1 MMRPITLAELAQR
14 CHAKAPAQ
22 PLAFTSVTT
31 DSRKLK
37 RGDLFVALRGEHF
50 DGHDFVSRVAGRGA
64 CGAVVEQAD
73 RALAMPQLV
82 VDNTVQ
88 ALGQLGAL
96 NREQFAGPVVGI
108 TGSSGKTTVKEMVAA
123 ILKQHGCVLVTRGNL
138 NNHLGVPMM
147 LLELDPQH
155 RYAVIEMGASA
166 IGEIAYLAGLAKPQV
181 SVITNVG
188 TAHIGGFGSVD
199 RIAEGKAEIY
209 RALPANG
216 IAIINRDDCYSD
228 DWLAMNAGRTVM
240 TFSAR
245 TDADVMACDVAPDQA
260 GCCGFSLC
268 YRQQC
273 VAVQLAV
280 MGEHNVMNALA
291 AAASALALGFSLDHV
306 KAGLESV
313 APVAGRMQVKQGL
326 HAATVIDDTYN
337 ANPGSVRAAIDALKS
352 LPGKRVL
359 VLGDMAELGDTA
371 EDLHAELGCYAKQSG
386 IDVLLS
392 TGNLSAASARAFG
405 EGAQHF
411 ANKQALVTTCLP
423 LLGKNTVVLVKG
435 SRSSA
440 MEDVVQSL
448 LPGEKRAC

>member
-1 MMRPITLAELAQR
+1 V
-14 CHAKAPAQ
+14 Q
-22 PLAFTSVTT
+22 PVTFSAVTT

-37 RGDLFVALRGEHF
+37 RGDLFVALRGENF
-50 DGHDFVSRVAGRGA
+50 DGHNFLSQVAERGA

-96 NREQFAGPVVGI
+96 NRERFTGTVVGI
-108 TGSSGKTTVKEMVAA
+108 TGSSGKTTVKEMIAA
-123 ILKQHGCVLVTRGNL
+123 ILKQQGCVLATHGNL

-147 LLELDPQH
+147 LLELDTQH

-166 IGEIAYLAGLAKPQV
+166 VGEIAYLAALAKPQV

-188 TAHIGGFGSVD
+188 TAHVGGFGSID

-209 RALPANG
+209 RALPTNG
-216 IAIINRDDCYSD
+216 TAIINRDDRYSE
-228 DWLAMNAGRTVM
+228 DWLKINVGRKVM

-245 TDADVMACDVAPDQA
+245 TDADVMASGIALDQA
-260 GCCGFSLC
+260 GCCGFSLH
-268 YRQQC
+268 YHQQH

-280 MGEHNVMNALA
+280 MGEHNAMNALA
-291 AAASALALGFSLDHV
+291 AASCALALGFSLDHV
-306 KAGLESV
+306 KMGLESFV
-313 APVAGRMQVKQGL
+313 PAAGRMQVKQGL
-326 HAATVIDDTYN
+326 HAATVIDDSYN
-337 ANPGSVRAAIDALKS
+337 ANPGSVRAAIDTLKQ

-359 VLGDMAELGDTA
+359 VLGDMAELGDSA
-371 EDLHAELGCYAKQSG
+371 EDLHTGIGRYAKQSG
-386 IDVLLS
+386 IDVLLA

-405 EGAQHF
+405 EGAQYF

-448 LPGEKRAC
+448 LSREKHAC